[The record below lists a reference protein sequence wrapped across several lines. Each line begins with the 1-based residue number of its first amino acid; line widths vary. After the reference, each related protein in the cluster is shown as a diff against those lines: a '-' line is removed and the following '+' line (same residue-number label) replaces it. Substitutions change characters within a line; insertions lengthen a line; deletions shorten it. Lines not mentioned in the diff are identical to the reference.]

1 MKQSRGVL
9 GSISGLYWLV
19 TQIGLKKGK
28 KPLKWDMAH
37 ISPKMSLLMVRMAW
51 YDKNIWVYEI
61 SILKMTIFYIQNCLW
76 QETPIFDL
84 WASNSSWANAAAE
97 MLDSISLEGTHMTQF
112 AGNHQK
118 WPTLLL
124 EKCGKN
130 IIFWIFWG
138 FKIPIFM
145 KISIYWPSMII
156 NIDSLCLEYLSNLFR
171 DQKYALSY
179 WGWPKI
185 VLDGPKF
192 EPQTTLFL
200 LDLIRFQ

>member
-1 MKQSRGVL
+1 MKQSGGVL

-28 KPLKWDMAH
+28 KPPKWDMAH
-37 ISPKMSLLMVRMAW
+37 ISSKMSLVMVRMAW
-51 YDKNIWVYEI
+51 YDKNILVYEI

-84 WASNSSWANAAAE
+84 RASNSSRANAAAK
-97 MLDSISLEGTHMTQF
+97 MLDFISLEGTHMTQF
-112 AGNHQK
+112 VGNYQK

-124 EKCGKN
+124 EKCEKK
-130 IIFWIFWG
+130 IIFWIFWV
-138 FKIPIFM
+138 FEIPIFM
-145 KISIYWPSMII
+145 KISIYWPSMVI
-156 NIDSLCLEYLSNLFR
+156 NIDSLCLEYLSNLSR

-185 VLDGPKF
+185 VLDRPKF
-192 EPQTTLFL
+192 EPQTTLLL

>member
-1 MKQSRGVL
+1 MKQSGGVL

-51 YDKNIWVYEI
+51 YDKNIFVYEI
-61 SILKMTIFYIQNCLW
+61 SILNLTIFNIQNCLW
-76 QETPIFDL
+76 QETSIFDL
-84 WASNSSWANAAAE
+84 RASISSRANAAME
-97 MLDSISLEGTHMTQF
+97 MLDFISLEGTHMTQF
-112 AGNHQK
+112 VENHQN

-124 EKCGKN
+124 EKCEKT
-130 IIFWIFWG
+130 IIFWIFWV
-138 FKIPIFM
+138 FEIPIFM
-145 KISIYWPSMII
+145 KISIYWPSMVI
-156 NIDSLCLEYLSNLFR
+156 NIDSLCLEYLSNLSR

-185 VLDGPKF
+185 VLDRPKF
-192 EPQTTLFL
+192 EPQTTLSL

>member
-19 TQIGLKKGK
+19 NQIGLKKGK

-51 YDKNIWVYEI
+51 YDKNILVYEI

-124 EKCGKN
+124 EKCGK
-130 IIFWIFWG
+130 ISFSG
-138 FKIPIFM
+138 FFEFSRLPFSWKYQF
-145 KISIYWPSMII
+145 
-156 NIDSLCLEYLSNLFR
+156 IDPVWL
-171 DQKYALSY
+171 
-179 WGWPKI
+179 
-185 VLDGPKF
+185 
-192 EPQTTLFL
+192 
-200 LDLIRFQ
+200 

>member
-9 GSISGLYWLV
+9 GLICGLYWLE

-61 SILKMTIFYIQNCLW
+61 FILKMTIFYIQNCLW

-84 WASNSSWANAAAE
+84 QASNSSRANAAAK
-97 MLDSISLEGTHMTQF
+97 MLDFISLEGTHMTQF
-112 AGNHQK
+112 VGNYQK

-124 EKCGKN
+124 EKCEKK
-130 IIFWIFWG
+130 IIFWIFWV
-138 FKIPIFM
+138 FEIPIFM
-145 KISIYWPSMII
+145 KISI
-156 NIDSLCLEYLSNLFR
+156 C
-171 DQKYALSY
+171 
-179 WGWPKI
+179 
-185 VLDGPKF
+185 
-192 EPQTTLFL
+192 
-200 LDLIRFQ
+200 